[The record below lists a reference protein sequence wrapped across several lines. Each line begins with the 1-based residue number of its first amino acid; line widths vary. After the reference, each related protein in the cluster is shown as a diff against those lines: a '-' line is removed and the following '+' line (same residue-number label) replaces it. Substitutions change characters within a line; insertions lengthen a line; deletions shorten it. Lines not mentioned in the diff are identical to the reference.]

1 MDMKTKIQLF
11 AAFLL
16 LAVGALWLTS
26 CSSEDAVQGSGSQ
39 ADASLTLTIN
49 TGKVGSRATAWTTD
63 PAGSDKTQTENKINR
78 LTVGIFSKDGSKVK
92 TIVELK
98 EGTGPN
104 SFTTPAA
111 NESQKTE
118 TKANIVTTSLEAD
131 DQVLVAVN
139 APEGTFASVSKVTD
153 FESKTEDAKDALLQ
167 STITEQTKTYDETK
181 EINTNIP
188 MYGKGKLSG
197 NGNAF
202 TATVTVQHQLAKISL
217 TDLEV
222 AFDANGPYKDAKF
235 TPTEFFLVNVPE
247 KLAFSNDAWVNG
259 AGHFHGFDG
268 DTDNSLYKDL
278 TNFTTICGKW
288 ETAKYKGYL
297 ATGSLNATELA
308 GTSAKY
314 ASAAYFYVTPSDD
327 DTADGKMKLI
337 IAGTFKT
344 NSSDAGTTV
353 FYPVALNAVTNAD
366 GSFSPAIN
374 GGADKFKVYPNKNYV
389 CKVVIKTKG
398 TTDPTKNLDPQT
410 ATVTV
415 TVTDFVPAS
424 QTTTFE

>member
-49 TGKVGSRATAWTTD
+49 TGKVGSRATAWDGTTT
-63 PAGSDKTQTENKINR
+63 PTSTAENTINR
-78 LTVGIFSKDGSKVK
+78 LTVGIFDASTKKVK
-92 TIVELK
+92 TIVELTSAT
-98 EGTGPN
+98 TGGN
-104 SFTTPAA
+104 SLSVSGNTATA
-111 NESQKTE
+111 T
-118 TKANIVTTSLEAD
+118 IVTTSLATGD
-131 DQVLVAVN
+131 DVLVAAN
-139 APEGTFASVSKVTD
+139 APAGNFAGVADETG
-153 FESKTEDAKDALLQ
+153 FNAKTEGIESAVLSSSDN
-167 STITEQTKTYDETK
+167 TK
-181 EINTNIP
+181 EINNNIP
-188 MYGKGKLSG
+188 MYGASTLDGSG
-197 NGNAF
+197 SAF
-202 TATVTVQHQLAKISL
+202 TAAVSVQHQLAKISL

-353 FYPVALNAVTNAD
+353 FYPVALNAVTNDD
-366 GSFSPAIN
+366 GSFSPATN

-415 TVTDFVPAS
+415 TVTDFVEAT

>member
-78 LTVGIFSKDGSKVK
+78 LTVGIFSSDGSTVK
-92 TIVELK
+92 TIVELTPGQTGGNTLSAD
-98 EGTGPN
+98 GT
-104 SFTTPAA
+104 TA
-111 NESQKTE
+111 K
-118 TKANIVTTSLEAD
+118 IVTTSLAASD
-131 DQVLVAVN
+131 KVLVAVN
-139 APEGTFASVSKVTD
+139 APTGKFAGVANVTA
-153 FESKTEDAKDALLQ
+153 FKAVEEDAKDALTDG
-167 STITEQTKTYDETK
+167 SSEATEIATNVPMFGE
-181 EINTNIP
+181 NT
-188 MYGKGKLSG
+188 LSG
-197 NGNAF
+197 TGSTF
-202 TATVTVQHQLAKISL
+202 TANVSVQHQLAKITL
-217 TDLEV
+217 DDLEV
-222 AFDANGPYKDAKF
+222 AFDANGPYKEAEF
-235 TPTEFFLVNVPE
+235 TPTEFFLVNVPTT
-247 KLAFSNDAWVNG
+247 LAFNNDAWVNA
-259 AGHFHGFDG
+259 AGHLHGCDIN
-268 DTDNSLYKDL
+268 TKYSNLATSVNSSKWGTYK
-278 TNFTTICGKW
+278 
-288 ETAKYKGYL
+288 EYL
-297 ATGSLNATELA
+297 SSAATGSTALK

-353 FYPVALNAVTNAD
+353 FYPVAINATYAED
-366 GSFSPAIN
+366 GTPSAATN
-374 GGADKFKVYPNKNYV
+374 GGTDVFKVYPNKNYK
-389 CKVVIKTKG
+389 CKVVIKTIG

-415 TVTDFVPAS
+415 TVTDFVEAS

>member
-1 MDMKTKIQLF
+1 MKTKIQLF

-26 CSSEDAVQGSGSQ
+26 CSSEDAVQSGGSQ

-111 NESQKTE
+111 NNSQKTE

-139 APEGTFASVSKVTD
+139 APEGTFAGVANVTD
-153 FESKTEDAKDALLQ
+153 FKAVKEDAKDALTDG
-167 STITEQTKTYDETK
+167 SSDATEIATNVPMFGEKT
-181 EINTNIP
+181 
-188 MYGKGKLSG
+188 LSG
-197 NGNAF
+197 TGSAF
-202 TATVTVQHQLAKISL
+202 TASVDVKHQLAKITLDNLS
-217 TDLEV
+217 V
-222 AFDANGPYKDAKF
+222 NFAQNGPYKDAEF

-247 KLAFSNDAWVNG
+247 KLAFSFDAWVNA
-259 AGHFHGFDG
+259 AGHLHGCDIN
-268 DTDNSLYKDL
+268 TKYSNLATSVNSSKWGTYK
-278 TNFTTICGKW
+278 
-288 ETAKYKGYL
+288 AYL
-297 ATGSLNATELA
+297 SSAATGSTALKGSATYD
-308 GTSAKY
+308 SK
-314 ASAAYFYVTPSDD
+314 SYFYVTPSND
-327 DTADGKMKLI
+327 DTDYGKMKLI

-344 NSSDAGTTV
+344 SASDTNPATV
-353 FYPVALNAVTNAD
+353 FYPVALNAVTNDD
-366 GSFSPAIN
+366 GSFSPATN

-410 ATVTV
+410 ATVNV
-415 TVTDFVPAS
+415 TVTDFVDAS

>member
-78 LTVGIFSKDGSKVK
+78 LTVGIFSSDGSTVK
-92 TIVELK
+92 TIVELTPGQTGGNTLSTD
-98 EGTGPN
+98 GT
-104 SFTTPAA
+104 TA
-111 NESQKTE
+111 K
-118 TKANIVTTSLEAD
+118 IVTTSLAASD
-131 DQVLVAVN
+131 KVLVAVN
-139 APEGTFASVSKVTD
+139 APTGKFAGVANVTD
-153 FESKTEDAKDALLQ
+153 FKAVEEDAKDALTDG
-167 STITEQTKTYDETK
+167 SSEATE
-181 EINTNIP
+181 IATNVP
-188 MYGKGKLSG
+188 MFGEYTLSG
-197 NGNAF
+197 TGSAF
-202 TATVTVQHQLAKISL
+202 TAAVSVQHQLAKISL

-222 AFDANGPYKDAKF
+222 AFDANGPYKDAMF

-268 DTDNSLYKDL
+268 DTDNSLYKGL

-288 ETAKYKGYL
+288 KTAKYKGYL

-353 FYPVALNAVTNAD
+353 FYPVALNAVTNDD

-398 TTDPTKNLDPQT
+398 TTDPTQNLDPQT

-415 TVTDFVPAS
+415 TVTDFVEAS

>member
-1 MDMKTKIQLF
+1 M
-11 AAFLL
+11 
-16 LAVGALWLTS
+16 
-26 CSSEDAVQGSGSQ
+26 
-39 ADASLTLTIN
+39 
-49 TGKVGSRATAWTTD
+49 
-63 PAGSDKTQTENKINR
+63 
-78 LTVGIFSKDGSKVK
+78 
-92 TIVELK
+92 
-98 EGTGPN
+98 
-104 SFTTPAA
+104 
-111 NESQKTE
+111 
-118 TKANIVTTSLEAD
+118 EAD

-139 APEGTFASVSKVTD
+139 APEGTFAGVANVTD
-153 FESKTEDAKDALLQ
+153 FKAVKEDAKDALTDGSSEATEIATNVPMFGE
-167 STITEQTKTYDETK
+167 ST
-181 EINTNIP
+181 
-188 MYGKGKLSG
+188 LSG
-197 NGNAF
+197 TGSAF
-202 TATVTVQHQLAKISL
+202 TAAVSVQHQLAKISL

-366 GSFSPAIN
+366 GSFSPATN

-415 TVTDFVPAS
+415 TVTDFVEAS

>member
-63 PAGSDKTQTENKINR
+63 PAGSNKTQTENKINR
-78 LTVGIFSKDGSKVK
+78 LTVGIFSSDGSTVK
-92 TIVELK
+92 TIVELTPGQTGGNTLTTD
-98 EGTGPN
+98 GT
-104 SFTTPAA
+104 TA
-111 NESQKTE
+111 K
-118 TKANIVTTSLEAD
+118 IVTTSLAAN

-139 APEGTFASVSKVTD
+139 APTGKFAGVANATAFKAVV
-153 FESKTEDAKDALLQ
+153 EDAKDALTDGSSEATEIATNVPMFGE
-167 STITEQTKTYDETK
+167 ST
-181 EINTNIP
+181 
-188 MYGKGKLSG
+188 LSG
-197 NGNAF
+197 TGSAF
-202 TATVTVQHQLAKISL
+202 TAAVSVQHQLAKISL

-247 KLAFSNDAWVNG
+247 KLAFSYDAWVNG

-353 FYPVALNAVTNAD
+353 FYPVALNAKTNDD
-366 GSFSPAIN
+366 GSFSPATH
-374 GGADKFKVYPNKNYV
+374 GSDKFKVYPNKNYV
-389 CKVVIKTKG
+389 CKVEIKTKG
-398 TTDPTKNLDPQT
+398 TTDPTQNLDPQT
-410 ATVTV
+410 ATVNV
-415 TVTDFVPAS
+415 SVTDFVDAS

>member
-16 LAVGALWLTS
+16 MAVGALWLTS

-111 NESQKTE
+111 NNSQKTE

-139 APEGTFASVSKVTD
+139 APKGTFAGVSKVTD

-167 STITEQTKTYDETK
+167 STITEQTKTYDEKK

-222 AFDANGPYKDAKF
+222 AFDANGPYKDAEF
-235 TPTEFFLVNVPE
+235 TPTEFFLVNVPTT
-247 KLAFSNDAWVNG
+247 LAFNNDAWVNA
-259 AGHFHGFDG
+259 AGHLHGCDIN
-268 DTDNSLYKDL
+268 TKYSNLATSVNSSKWGTYK
-278 TNFTTICGKW
+278 
-288 ETAKYKGYL
+288 AYL
-297 ATGSLNATELA
+297 SSAATGSTALKGSATYD
-308 GTSAKY
+308 SK
-314 ASAAYFYVTPSDD
+314 SYFYVTPSND
-327 DTADGKMKLI
+327 DTDDGKMKLI

-344 NSSDAGTTV
+344 SASDTNPATV
-353 FYPVALNAVTNAD
+353 FYPVALNAKTNAD
-366 GSFSPAIN
+366 GSFSPATD
-374 GGADKFKVYPNKNYV
+374 GGADKFKVYPNKNYK
-389 CKVVIKTKG
+389 CTVVIKTKG
-398 TTDPTKNLDPQT
+398 TTNPTQNLDPQT

-415 TVTDFVPAS
+415 TVTDFVEAK

>member
-11 AAFLL
+11 VAFLL

-49 TGKVGSRATAWTTD
+49 TGKVGSRATNWTSD
-63 PAGSDKTQTENKINR
+63 PASTDKTQTENKINR
-78 LTVGIFSKDGSKVK
+78 LTVGIFSSDGSTVK
-92 TIVELK
+92 TIVELTPGQTGGNTLSTD
-98 EGTGPN
+98 GT
-104 SFTTPAA
+104 TA
-111 NESQKTE
+111 K
-118 TKANIVTTSLEAD
+118 IVTTSLAAND
-131 DQVLVAVN
+131 KVLVAVN
-139 APEGTFASVSKVTD
+139 APTGKFAGVSNATAFKAV
-153 FESKTEDAKDALLQ
+153 EEDAKDALTDG
-167 STITEQTKTYDETK
+167 SSEATEIATNVPMFGE
-181 EINTNIP
+181 NT
-188 MYGKGKLSG
+188 LSG
-197 NGNAF
+197 TGSAF
-202 TATVTVQHQLAKISL
+202 TANVSVQHQLAKISL

-247 KLAFSNDAWVNG
+247 KLAFNSNAWVKG
-259 AGHFHGFDG
+259 ASHFHGFDG

-353 FYPVALNAVTNAD
+353 FYPVALNAVTNDD
-366 GSFSPAIN
+366 GSFSPANN

-398 TTDPTKNLDPQT
+398 TIDPTKNLDPQT

-415 TVTDFVPAS
+415 TVTDFVDAS

>member
-11 AAFLL
+11 TAFLL

-39 ADASLTLTIN
+39 ADATLTLTIN
-49 TGKVGSRATAWTTD
+49 TGKVGSRATNWTTD
-63 PAGSDKTQTENKINR
+63 PGSDKANSENKINR
-78 LTVGIFSKDGSKVK
+78 LTVGVFSSDGNTVK
-92 TIVELK
+92 TIVELTPTS
-98 EGTGPN
+98 ESNPSGTYLQGN
-104 SFTTPAA
+104 
-111 NESQKTE
+111 
-118 TKANIVTTSLEAD
+118 KAKIVTTSLAKD

-139 APEGTFASVSKVTD
+139 APTGQFAGVANATD
-153 FESKTEDAKDALLQ
+153 FKAVKEDAKDALTDGSSETTEIATNVPMFGE
-167 STITEQTKTYDETK
+167 STLAGT
-181 EINTNIP
+181 
-188 MYGKGKLSG
+188 GSAF
-197 NGNAF
+197 NA
-202 TATVTVQHQLAKISL
+202 AVTVQHQLAKISL

-288 ETAKYKGYL
+288 KTAKYKGYL

-366 GSFSPAIN
+366 GSFSPAAN

-398 TTDPTKNLDPQT
+398 TTDPTQNLDPQT
-410 ATVTV
+410 AEITVSV
-415 TVTDFVPAS
+415 KEFDKAS

>member
-78 LTVGIFSKDGSKVK
+78 LTVGIFSSDGSTVK
-92 TIVELK
+92 TIVELTPGQTGGNTLSTD
-98 EGTGPN
+98 GT
-104 SFTTPAA
+104 TA
-111 NESQKTE
+111 K
-118 TKANIVTTSLEAD
+118 IVTTSLAAN

-139 APEGTFASVSKVTD
+139 APTGKFAGVSNATAFKAV
-153 FESKTEDAKDALLQ
+153 EEDAKDALTDG
-167 STITEQTKTYDETK
+167 SSEATEIATNVPMFGE
-181 EINTNIP
+181 NT
-188 MYGKGKLSG
+188 LSDTG
-197 NGNAF
+197 SAF
-202 TATVTVQHQLAKISL
+202 TAAVSVQHQLAKITL
-217 TDLEV
+217 DDLEV
-222 AFDANGPYKDAKF
+222 AFDANGPYKEAEF

-247 KLAFSNDAWVNG
+247 KLAFNSNAWVNG
-259 AGHFHGFDG
+259 ASHLHGMSS
-268 DTDNSLYKDL
+268 TTYSSLTAATEWGTYK
-278 TNFTTICGKW
+278 
-288 ETAKYKGYL
+288 EYL
-297 ATGSLNATELA
+297 SSAATGSTALK
-308 GTSAKY
+308 GTSDTY
-314 ASAAYFYVTPSDD
+314 ASKSYFYAVPNANN
-327 DTADGKMKLI
+327 ADNAKNMKLI

-353 FYPVALNAVTNAD
+353 FYPVALNANYAAD
-366 GSFSPAIN
+366 GTPSAATN
-374 GGADKFKVYPNKNYV
+374 GGAEVFKVYPNKNYK
-389 CKVVIKTKG
+389 CTVVIKTKG

-415 TVTDFVPAS
+415 KVTDFVEAS

>member
-63 PAGSDKTQTENKINR
+63 PAGSDKTQTEKKINR
-78 LTVGIFSKDGSKVK
+78 LTVGIFSSDGSTVK
-92 TIVELK
+92 TIVELTPGQTGGNTLSAD
-98 EGTGPN
+98 GT
-104 SFTTPAA
+104 TA
-111 NESQKTE
+111 K
-118 TKANIVTTSLEAD
+118 IVTTSLAAND
-131 DQVLVAVN
+131 KVLVAVN
-139 APEGTFASVSKVTD
+139 APTGKFAGVANVTA
-153 FESKTEDAKDALLQ
+153 FKAVEEDAKDALTDG
-167 STITEQTKTYDETK
+167 SSEATEIATNVPMFGE
-181 EINTNIP
+181 NT
-188 MYGKGKLSG
+188 LSG
-197 NGNAF
+197 TGSTF
-202 TATVTVQHQLAKISL
+202 TANVSVQHQLAKITL
-217 TDLEV
+217 DDLEV
-222 AFDANGPYKDAKF
+222 AFDANGPYKEAEF

-247 KLAFSNDAWVNG
+247 KLAFNSDAWVNG
-259 AGHFHGFDG
+259 VGHLHGMSS
-268 DTDNSLYKDL
+268 TTYSSLPAATEWGTYK
-278 TNFTTICGKW
+278 
-288 ETAKYKGYL
+288 EYL
-297 ATGSLNATELA
+297 SSAATGSTALK

-344 NSSDAGTTV
+344 NSSDVGTKV
-353 FYPVALNAVTNAD
+353 FYPVAINANYAAD
-366 GSFSPAIN
+366 GTPSAATN
-374 GGADKFKVYPNKNYV
+374 GGAEVFKVYPNKNYK
-389 CKVVIKTKG
+389 CKVVIKTIG

-410 ATVTV
+410 ATVNV
-415 TVTDFVPAS
+415 TVTNFVDAS

>member
-11 AAFLL
+11 VAFLL

-49 TGKVGSRATAWTTD
+49 TGKVGSRATAWDGSTTPKSTD
-63 PAGSDKTQTENKINR
+63 ENTINR
-78 LTVGIFSKDGSKVK
+78 LTVGIFDASTKKVK
-92 TIVELK
+92 TIVELTSAT
-98 EGTGPN
+98 TGGN
-104 SFTTPAA
+104 SLSVSGNTATA
-111 NESQKTE
+111 K
-118 TKANIVTTSLEAD
+118 IVTTSLATGD
-131 DQVLVAVN
+131 DVLVAAN
-139 APEGTFASVSKVTD
+139 APAGNFAGVADETG
-153 FESKTEDAKDALLQ
+153 FNAKTEGIESAVLSSSDN
-167 STITEQTKTYDETK
+167 TK

-188 MYGKGKLSG
+188 MYGASTLNGSG
-197 NGNAF
+197 SDFN
-202 TATVTVQHQLAKISL
+202 TTVSVNHQLAKITL
-217 TDLEV
+217 DDLEV
-222 AFDANGPYKDAKF
+222 AFDANGPYKEAEF
-235 TPTEFFLVNVPE
+235 TPTEFFLVNVPKE
-247 KLAFSNDAWVNG
+247 LAFSSNAWVNG
-259 AGHFHGFDG
+259 ASHLHGMSSTTYSPLTAASKWG
-268 DTDNSLYKDL
+268 TYK
-278 TNFTTICGKW
+278 
-288 ETAKYKGYL
+288 EYL
-297 ATGSLNATELA
+297 SSAATGSTALK

-344 NSSDAGTTV
+344 NSSDVGTTV
-353 FYPVALNAVTNAD
+353 FYPVAINANYAANGTPSA
-366 GSFSPAIN
+366 ATN
-374 GGADKFKVYPNKNYV
+374 GGAEVFKVYPNKNYV

-415 TVTDFVPAS
+415 TVTDFVEAK

>member
-111 NESQKTE
+111 NNSQKTE
-118 TKANIVTTSLEAD
+118 TKANIVTTSLEAE

-188 MYGKGKLSG
+188 MYGKDKLSG
-197 NGNAF
+197 KGNAF

-374 GGADKFKVYPNKNYV
+374 GGVDKFKVYPNKNYV

-398 TTDPTKNLDPQT
+398 TTDPTQNLDPQT
-410 ATVTV
+410 AEITVSV
-415 TVTDFVPAS
+415 KDFDPAS

>member
-11 AAFLL
+11 VAFLL

-49 TGKVGSRATAWTTD
+49 TGKVGSRATNWTSD
-63 PAGSDKTQTENKINR
+63 PASTDKTQTENKINR
-78 LTVGIFSKDGSKVK
+78 LTVGIFSSDGSTVK
-92 TIVELK
+92 TIVELTPGQTGGNTLSAD
-98 EGTGPN
+98 GT
-104 SFTTPAA
+104 TA
-111 NESQKTE
+111 K
-118 TKANIVTTSLEAD
+118 IVTTSLAD
-131 DQVLVAVN
+131 NDKVLVAVN
-139 APEGTFASVSKVTD
+139 APTGKFACVSNATD
-153 FESKTEDAKDALLQ
+153 FKAVEEDAKDALTDGSSEATEIATNVPMFGEKTLS
-167 STITEQTKTYDETK
+167 STD
-181 EINTNIP
+181 
-188 MYGKGKLSG
+188 S
-197 NGNAF
+197 AF
-202 TATVTVQHQLAKISL
+202 TANVSVQHQLAKISL

-247 KLAFSNDAWVNG
+247 KLAFNSNAWVKG
-259 AGHFHGFDG
+259 ASHFHGFDG

-353 FYPVALNAVTNAD
+353 FYPVALNAVTNDD
-366 GSFSPAIN
+366 GSFSPANN

-398 TTDPTKNLDPQT
+398 TIDPTKNLDPQT

-415 TVTDFVPAS
+415 TVTDFVDAS

>member
-39 ADASLTLTIN
+39 ADATLTLTIN
-49 TGKVGSRATAWTTD
+49 TGKVGSRATAWDGTNSPTT
-63 PAGSDKTQTENKINR
+63 TQENTINR

-139 APEGTFASVSKVTD
+139 APEGTFAGVSKVTD

-167 STITEQTKTYDETK
+167 STITEQTKNYDETK

-188 MYGKGKLSG
+188 MYGKDQLKG

-202 TATVTVQHQLAKISL
+202 TATVSVQHQLAKISL

-247 KLAFSNDAWVNG
+247 KLAFNSNAWVNG
-259 AGHFHGFDG
+259 ASHFHGFDG

-353 FYPVALNAVTNAD
+353 FYPVALNAVTNDD
-366 GSFSPAIN
+366 GSFSPANN

-398 TTDPTKNLDPQT
+398 TIDPTKNLDPQT

-415 TVTDFVPAS
+415 TVTDFVDAS

>member
-49 TGKVGSRATAWTTD
+49 TGKVGSRATAWDGTNTPKSTD
-63 PAGSDKTQTENKINR
+63 ENTINR
-78 LTVGIFSKDGSKVK
+78 LTVGIFDASTKKVK
-92 TIVELK
+92 TIVELTSAT
-98 EGTGPN
+98 TGGN
-104 SFTTPAA
+104 SLSVSGNTATA
-111 NESQKTE
+111 K
-118 TKANIVTTSLEAD
+118 IVTTSLAKGD
-131 DQVLVAVN
+131 DVLVAAN
-139 APEGTFASVSKVTD
+139 APAGNFAGVADETG
-153 FESKTEDAKDALLQ
+153 FNAKTEGIESAVLSSSDN
-167 STITEQTKTYDETK
+167 TK
-181 EINTNIP
+181 EINNNIP
-188 MYGKGKLSG
+188 MYGASTLDGSG
-197 NGNAF
+197 SAF
-202 TATVTVQHQLAKISL
+202 TANVSVQHQLAKISL

-268 DTDNSLYKDL
+268 DTDNSPYKNL

-308 GTSAKY
+308 GTSAK
-314 ASAAYFYVTPSDD
+314 AYFYVTPSDD

-366 GSFSPAIN
+366 GSFSPATY
-374 GGADKFKVYPNKNYV
+374 GGADKFKVYPNKNYK
-389 CKVVIKTKG
+389 CTVVIKTKG
-398 TTDPTKNLDPQT
+398 TTDPTNNLDPQT

-415 TVTDFVPAS
+415 TVTDFVEAS